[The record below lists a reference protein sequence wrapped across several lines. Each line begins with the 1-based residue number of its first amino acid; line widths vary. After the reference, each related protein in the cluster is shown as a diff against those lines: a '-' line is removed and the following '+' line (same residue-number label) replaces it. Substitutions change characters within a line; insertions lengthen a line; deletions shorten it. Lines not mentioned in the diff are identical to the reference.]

1 MWSNIQTMSPRSEF
15 CHQHSKIL
23 TNLNFKSWNHWHH
36 DVTHKTAI
44 EIIVGDSNVGD
55 LELVT
60 EFRSW
65 WHRCNH
71 NFEILR
77 KWLFLIQGTRTVER
91 RLKNY
96 ISSRKRQNG
105 LKGENG
111 VWRAIG
117 APLGTIGTEQGQM
130 EALWS
135 HVHAL
140 SRDFKLSDLI
150 GRLLTSN
157 WNPF

>member
-1 MWSNIQTMSPRSEF
+1 MSQHTLYPTSVTNIDITIISSY
-15 CHQHSKIL
+15 
-23 TNLNFKSWNHWHH
+23 FKN
-36 DVTHKTAI
+36 D
-44 EIIVGDSNVGD
+44 
-55 LELVT
+55 
-60 EFRSW
+60 F
-65 WHRCNH
+65 
-71 NFEILR
+71 
-77 KWLFLIQGTRTVER
+77 FLIQGTRTVER

-105 LKGENG
+105 FQKGEHG

-117 APLGTIGTEQGQM
+117 APQGTIGTEQGQM

-150 GRLLTSN
+150 GRLLLIGY
-157 WNPF
+157 